1 MIVWSYVLF
10 MLMLIIVFLLF
21 LLNNWWDIDTLR
33 KCLGGN
39 VSLQQGEKLNQRNWN
54 SPGKLHFLSG
64 CLIMLKGT
72 HYKSDHSHV
81 LRLSILLINQFVLQH
96 LRVLIGPHMFLS
108 WATLQTWCNMPR
120 KSMPVKAKQLGAQID

>member
-21 LLNNWWDIDTLR
+21 LLHNWWDIDTLR

-39 VSLQQGEKLNQRNWN
+39 VSLQRGEKLNQRNWN
-54 SPGKLHFLSG
+54 SPGKLHFLPG
-64 CLIMLKGT
+64 CLIRLKGT

-96 LRVLIGPHMFLS
+96 LRVLIGSHMFLS